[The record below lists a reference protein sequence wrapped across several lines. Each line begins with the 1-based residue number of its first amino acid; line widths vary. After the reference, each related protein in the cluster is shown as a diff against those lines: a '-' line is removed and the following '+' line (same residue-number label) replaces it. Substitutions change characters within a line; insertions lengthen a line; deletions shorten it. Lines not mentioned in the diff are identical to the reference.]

1 MNLEFLRSLV
11 LSSADRS
18 TRIVNHV
25 EHGLDSTLLSKGLF
39 RIFEANYETQVR
51 LPHSH
56 KYNFACLVLKGSV
69 LNRVYKP
76 IENNKYKENN
86 ELHAEYCV
94 AIQTGTLGDYK
105 FNKQHRQAFEITE
118 KLHGEGDWYQ
128 MTHEE
133 IHTIRFSKG
142 ALVLFI
148 EGPAVTD
155 QVEVLF
161 PYASNG
167 PAYNPLDN
175 SKTFLT
181 CEKVKT

>member
-1 MNLEFLRSLV
+1 MNLENLRNLI
-11 LSSADRS
+11 LSMSDKS
-18 TRIVNHV
+18 TRIVNHA
-25 EHGLDSTLLSKGLF
+25 EHGLDSTLLSQGLF
-39 RIFEANYETQVR
+39 RVFTANYETQVR

-56 KYNFACLVLKGSV
+56 KYDFACLVLKGSV

-76 IENNKYKENN
+76 IENNKFKENN

-94 AIQTGTLGDYK
+94 AIQTGALGDYK
-105 FNKQHRQAFEITE
+105 FDKQYRQAFEIAE

-128 MTHEE
+128 MTHED
-133 IHTIRFSKG
+133 IHAIRFSKG
-142 ALVLFI
+142 AVVLFI

-167 PAYNPLDN
+167 RAYNPLDN
-175 SKTFLT
+175 SKTFLIG
-181 CEKVKT
+181 EKV